1 MVFLAQRS
9 KSLPPSSQY
18 DTVRSDAA
26 ITEYKIEAQNWG
38 VLATGRLLRQ
48 CGVIELGH
56 AKKKK
61 SPRLEEKEQGKEFS
75 IRLNQRLMLSIEEFR
90 GISYKPCLQKR
101 HLRKI
106 C

>member
-1 MVFLAQRS
+1 MLLSTLIPSKLPQSSSPSFEHSMVFLAQRS

-61 SPRLEEKEQGKEFS
+61 KVLDWKKKNKAR
-75 IRLNQRLMLSIEEFR
+75 NFR
-90 GISYKPCLQKR
+90 
-101 HLRKI
+101 
-106 C
+106 